1 MLGSSSCEE
10 EQERS
15 GSQEAGE
22 WREALYKRRGNT
34 FTTSEGRI
42 LRSSQVRR
50 LKVEFRE
57 ATFKSLL
64 Y

>member
-1 MLGSSSCEE
+1 MLGVSTCQE

-15 GSQEAGE
+15 GSQEAG
-22 WREALYKRRGNT
+22 RETLYKRRGNT

>member
-1 MLGSSSCEE
+1 MLGSSSCE

-22 WREALYKRRGNT
+22 WREALYKRRGNN

-42 LRSSQVRR
+42 LRSSQVLE
-50 LKVEFRE
+50 LKV
-57 ATFKSLL
+57 
-64 Y
+64 